1 MPVKPLPNYEVV
13 PLRNENTVVAVA
25 QTTYRSI
32 DASDA
37 KKEIRKNLDH
47 MLAFIDKVQARRL
60 RDLIVFHEFPLQG
73 SDIRWTRDEQMAVAI
88 EVPGEET
95 ELIGRKAKQYN
106 CYIEFGSRALL
117 KDWPGHFVYMGL
129 IIGPDGNIVLK
140 RWKARNMAGIG
151 YGTTMYDVL
160 DQYVEM
166 YGWDAVFPI
175 ARTDIGNLAIIPEI
189 WEPEM
194 ARAYA
199 IKGAEMIIR
208 YMTYGSGHWSTNPL
222 VYRGTEFNTMHVDFQ
237 SSCMQNN
244 IYGVFVNN
252 AVIEKDLFTEYGS
265 GSSAIFDMDG
275 KPMAMARGVNE
286 TMFEAVIPMAEFRK
300 THSIPRY
307 PKALYE
313 HLLDEYEA
321 KFPPNL
327 FVENRPQSNAESIE
341 LYDKNANW

>member
-1 MPVKPLPNYEVV
+1 MPVKPLPNYETV
-13 PLRNENTVVAVA
+13 PLRSDNIKVAVA

-32 DASDA
+32 DASNA
-37 KKEIRKNLDH
+37 RKEIRQNLDH
-47 MLAFIDKVQARRL
+47 MLKFIDYIQMRRQ

-73 SDIRWTRDEQMAVAI
+73 SDIRWTRQEQMAVAI

-95 ELIGRKAKQYN
+95 EIIGRKAKQYN

-117 KDWPGHFVYMGL
+117 KDWPGHFVYLGM

-166 YGWDAVFPI
+166 YGWDAVFPV

-199 IKGAEMIIR
+199 FKGAEILIR
-208 YMTYGSGHWSTNPL
+208 YMTYGSGHWSTAPL
-222 VYRGTEFNTMHVDFQ
+222 CYRGTGFNTMHVDFQ
-237 SSCMQNN
+237 SYCMANSV
-244 IYGVFVNN
+244 YGIFVNN
-252 AVIEKDLFTEYGS
+252 AVIENEVFHEYGS
-265 GSSAIFDMDG
+265 GNSAVFDMDG
-275 KPMAMARGVNE
+275 KPMAVAAGVHE
-286 TMFEAVIPMAEFRK
+286 TTFEAILPMAEFRQN
-300 THSIPRY
+300 HSIPKL
-307 PKALYE
+307 PKALYMKA
-313 HLLDEYEA
+313 LAEYTP

-327 FVENRPQSNAESIE
+327 FEKARPTSAAESIK
-341 LYDKNANW
+341 LYDENANW